1 MAKTPPAVPVPLQ
14 PLAWESLARAAAAG
28 AVPPALLFVG
38 PPGVGKVEA
47 ALALARAL
55 NCESGAAGG
64 QGGAA
69 RREAAAGAGP
79 AAAPCGT
86 CASCRRMLSGNHPNL
101 RLIYPVP
108 APAAGR
114 TEERQ
119 AEDLEESL
127 NEVLEARRAARLFA
141 FDPDR
146 LWPGKRVSIQID
158 RVRLLKRELG
168 YSLAEG
174 RARVVVLAEAHT
186 LTPEASNSLLKILEE
201 PGPDTHWVLT
211 TSRPN
216 RILPTVRSR
225 CRTLEFEPVALE
237 PLARLLD
244 ERLGCGAEMAH
255 AAAALAQGSPAAA
268 VGLLQMGA
276 TLLAD
281 RDAALELWRLAQ
293 TGQWARVHSVVDN
306 LRFRCYR
313 DRGLIGRILRF
324 WLLWVRDLLQVK
336 AGLPDAGL
344 ANPDKLAGLRRAA
357 GQAAW
362 ESLSARYEVLADCLA
377 AEGLNVAPEVL
388 LYSALTRLTE
398 ARARLQPA
406 PEQAS

>member
-1 MAKTPPAVPVPLQ
+1 MTTPVPLQ
-14 PLAWESLARAAAAG
+14 PLAWESLARAVAAG
-28 AVPPALLFVG
+28 TVPPAYLFVG
-38 PPGVGKVEA
+38 APGVGKVEA
-47 ALALARAL
+47 ALGLARAL
-55 NCESGAAGG
+55 NCEGAGV
-64 QGGAA
+64 
-69 RREAAAGAGP
+69 AAGAEAGAGDLP
-79 AAAPCGT
+79 VAPTMAAPAPVPCNT
-86 CASCRRMLSGNHPNL
+86 CRSCRRMLEGNHPNV

-114 TEERQ
+114 TSERQ
-119 AEDLEESL
+119 ADDLEESL
-127 NEVLEARRAARLFA
+127 TEVLEARRSGKLFA

-158 RVRLLKRELG
+158 RVRGLKRELG
-168 YSLAEG
+168 YSLGEG

-186 LTPEASNSLLKILEE
+186 LTPEGSNALLKILEE
-201 PGPDTHWVLT
+201 PGPGTHWVLT

-237 PLARLLD
+237 PLTAFLRQ
-244 ERLGCGAEMAH
+244 RLGCEPELAR

-268 VGLLQMGA
+268 VGLLQMGSS
-276 TLLAD
+276 LLAD
-281 RDAALELWRLAQ
+281 RDAALELWKLAGS
-293 TGQWARVHSVVDN
+293 GQWGRVHGVVDS

-313 DRGLIGRILRF
+313 DRGLVGRVLRF

-336 AGLPDAGL
+336 AGLPEAGL
-344 ANPDKLAGLRRAA
+344 ANPDKLVGLRRAA
-357 GQAAW
+357 EQVPW
-362 ESLSARYEVLADCLA
+362 ETLSARYAVLEDCLA

-398 ARARLQPA
+398 ARAQSRPS
-406 PEQAS
+406 PRQAS